1 MLRCLIRKANF
12 SKGRACERKVRSI
25 SGVTAAETKCCSC
38 CQVRAKVRDHSPLFC
53 PVWSSPFVSQCRHG
67 IVPSP
72 LALRTKI
79 TLWNSCLDFFSLIV
93 KGGSIA
99 EVHSLMSRWTGGNRC
114 TALKILHMLKRICL
128 MVFPKSLQWEGLAN
142 YGFLPSIFCAHG
154 HWTLKLDEHCCGEK
168 QRIDFILISFMWR
181 RQISIISP

>member
-1 MLRCLIRKANF
+1 MPLLQIPNKVDKQNDKTNLLPKYCTRWTALASLLTLRCLIRKANF
-12 SKGRACERKVRSI
+12 SKGQACERKVKSI
-25 SGVTAAETKCCSC
+25 SGVTAAETKYSSC

-99 EVHSLMSRWTGGNRC
+99 EVHSLMSRWMGGNRC
-114 TALKILHMLKRICL
+114 TSLKILHMLKRICL
-128 MVFPKSLQWEGLAN
+128 MVFSKCLHLSTGK
-142 YGFLPSIFCAHG
+142 F
-154 HWTLKLDEHCCGEK
+154 
-168 QRIDFILISFMWR
+168 
-181 RQISIISP
+181 